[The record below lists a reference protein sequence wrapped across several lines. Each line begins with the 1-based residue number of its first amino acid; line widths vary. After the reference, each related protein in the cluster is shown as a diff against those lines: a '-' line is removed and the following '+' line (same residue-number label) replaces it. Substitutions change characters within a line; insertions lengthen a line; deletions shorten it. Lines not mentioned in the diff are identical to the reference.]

1 MADDSNHPV
10 IIIKRGKKGHEGAH
24 GGGWKVAYADFV
36 TAMMAFFLLM
46 WLLNSTDQEKRQGI
60 AQYFT
65 AFDAVSRSTSGAGG
79 VLGGV
84 TLGPGDLPKMTG
96 GIVVGVPL
104 APTGE
109 EADTEGP
116 EFEQTR
122 NAAAEDTPNPQPN
135 ARGASGIGPGPSGQA
150 TAGNQSPGMAAS
162 GQLFTGA
169 RPQGQQNEGM
179 GALNEQMQRE
189 MARREEQSFARAEAD
204 IRQAIQEVPELKP
217 LQQNLIVDR
226 TPEGLRIQL
235 IDQERNAMF
244 ASGSATPADGTRRL
258 LQTVARIVQ
267 NLPNPIAITGHTDS
281 TPFPRGAQYTN
292 WELSADRA
300 NAARRTLL
308 ENGMQPAR
316 IARVIGRADTEP
328 FIADNPSDPRNRRI
342 SIVLLRD
349 VPLAN

>member
-10 IIIKRGKKGHEGAH
+10 IIIKRHKKGHDGAH

-122 NAAAEDTPNPQPN
+122 NAAAEDTPNLQPN
-135 ARGASGIGPGPSGQA
+135 TRGASGVGPGPSGQA

-300 NAARRTLL
+300 NAARRALL
-308 ENGMQPAR
+308 DAGMQQAR

>member
-1 MADDSNHPV
+1 
-10 IIIKRGKKGHEGAH
+10 
-24 GGGWKVAYADFV
+24 
-36 TAMMAFFLLM
+36 
-46 WLLNSTDQEKRQGI
+46 
-60 AQYFT
+60 
-65 AFDAVSRSTSGAGG
+65 
-79 VLGGV
+79 
-84 TLGPGDLPKMTG
+84 MTG
-96 GIVVGVPL
+96 GIVVGMPL

-122 NAAAEDTPNPQPN
+122 NAANEDSPNPQPN
-135 ARGASGIGPGPSGQA
+135 ARGASGVGPGPQGQA
-150 TAGNQSPGMAAS
+150 TRGDRRAGEQAA
-162 GQLFTGA
+162 GELFTGT

-179 GALNEQMQRE
+179 GALSQQMQRD

-204 IRQAIQEVPELKP
+204 IRQALQEIPDLRP
-217 LQQNLIVDR
+217 LAQNLIVDR

-244 ASGSATPADGTRRL
+244 ASGSAAPVEATRRL
-258 LQTVARIVQ
+258 LATVARIVQ
-267 NLPNPIAITGHTDS
+267 NLPNPIAITGHTDAS
-281 TPFPRGAQYTN
+281 PFPRGAQYTN

-300 NAARRTLL
+300 NAARRALL
-308 ENGMQPAR
+308 DNGMSQAR

-349 VPLAN
+349 IPLPN